1 MQVVKEQAL
10 RVRSG
15 ARAAP
20 AAAKQKARSPAK
32 EPGLE

>member
-15 ARAAP
+15 AGAAP
-20 AAAKQKARSPAK
+20 AAAKQKARFLGRR
-32 EPGLE
+32 PGLE